1 MREAARLP
9 SVGFEHVWVGDPV
22 EAAKLRERRGTES
35 IASHV
40 VFHGPP
46 AAAEELVQQPL
57 HTFHDP
63 RFNALEPDYGSVVN
77 VGSLLPS
84 TFGAL

>member
-22 EAAKLRERRGTES
+22 EAAKLRERRGKKS
-35 IASHV
+35 IASNV
-40 VFHGPP
+40 VFHEP
-46 AAAEELVQQPL
+46 ANVAEELVRQPL
-57 HTFHDP
+57 QTFHDP

>member
-1 MREAARLP
+1 MRRAARPPPVL
-9 SVGFEHVWVGDPV
+9 FEMIRVVDPV
-22 EAAKLRERRGTES
+22 EAAKLRERRGKKS
-35 IASHV
+35 IASNV
-40 VFHGPP
+40 VFHEPVNV
-46 AAAEELVQQPL
+46 AEELVRQPL
-57 HTFHDP
+57 QTFHDP